1 MVQSR
6 PRFASFEDYLVYEG
20 LEGRYELIDGELIEL
35 PPESEWNLSIANY
48 LYFLLVAQN
57 FPVRLVHPGK
67 CEIQVPVLQPR
78 DPANRFPNLVI
89 LREEHLPLTQ
99 RRLTITLDMPP
110 PQLVA
115 EVVSPGQANHE
126 RDYHRKRD
134 QYAMRDIPEYW
145 IINPEEQTVM
155 VLQLKHNHYVEVGIF
170 QGSTQIVSP
179 TFPNL
184 VLTADQFFRIA

>member
-35 PPESEWNLSIANY
+35 PPESEWKLSIANY

-57 FPVRLVHPGK
+57 FPARLVHPGK
-67 CEIQVPVLQPR
+67 CEIQVPVLQLR
-78 DPANRFPNLVI
+78 DPANRFPDLVI

-110 PQLVA
+110 P
-115 EVVSPGQANHE
+115 S
-126 RDYHRKRD
+126 
-134 QYAMRDIPEYW
+134 
-145 IINPEEQTVM
+145 
-155 VLQLKHNHYVEVGIF
+155 
-170 QGSTQIVSP
+170 
-179 TFPNL
+179 
-184 VLTADQFFRIA
+184 

>member
-1 MVQSR
+1 MIQSR
-6 PRFASFEDYLVYEG
+6 PRFATFEDYLAYEG
-20 LEGRYELIDGELIEL
+20 LEGRYELIEGDLVEL

-57 FPVRLVHPGK
+57 FSARLVHPGK
-67 CEIQVPVLQPR
+67 CELQVPVLQPK
-78 DPANRFPNLVI
+78 DPANRFPDLVI

-110 PQLVA
+110 PQLVV
-115 EVVSPGQANHE
+115 EVVSPGQANRE

-134 QYAMRDIPEYW
+134 QYAMRGIPEYW
-145 IINPEEQTVM
+145 IINPEEQVVM
-155 VLQLKHNHYVEVGIF
+155 VLQLRNDRYVEVGIF
-170 QGSTQIVSP
+170 QGTTPITSS

-184 VLTADQFFRIA
+184 ALTADQIFRIA